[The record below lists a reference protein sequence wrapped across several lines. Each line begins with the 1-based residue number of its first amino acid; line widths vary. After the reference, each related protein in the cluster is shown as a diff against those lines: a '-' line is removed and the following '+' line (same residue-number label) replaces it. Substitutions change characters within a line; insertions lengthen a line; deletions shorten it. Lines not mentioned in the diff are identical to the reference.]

1 MGEENQPLPGTS
13 PLTSYSLQDGNN
25 QRKLGYQFK
34 KEMEETGEGKYV
46 VGRSGWEEMIG
57 YILI

>member
-1 MGEENQPLPGTS
+1 MGEENQPFPGTS
-13 PLTSYSLQDGNN
+13 PLTSYSLKDGTN
-25 QRKLGYQFK
+25 QRKLGCQFK
-34 KEMEETGEGKYV
+34 REMEETWERRYA